1 MTCLTRTLFS
11 LFILILIALLSTS
24 LSYSAENIK
33 NTEKIEKLDIYT
45 EIFPPYNYIIYPNK
59 KDPASAQLT
68 GYAVDLL
75 NAVFKR
81 INAPQTISNIKIT
94 SWATAYA
101 LIQEPKVK
109 NMLFSMTKTKERL
122 ALFKWVGPIA
132 DHSIVL
138 FTKKNSKINIFSK
151 TDLSNYRYAAIRNDI
166 GALLLANENI
176 LSQQIKQY
184 QSFEHIINAI
194 NTNQAEIFAYSK
206 QSALYLMRQHKVNPE
221 DYKIIYILKRSPL
234 YYAFNLSVSDT
245 TISIYQ
251 QGLDKAKKDKT
262 FIDQLKQKYFQ

>member
-1 MTCLTRTLFS
+1 
-11 LFILILIALLSTS
+11 
-24 LSYSAENIK
+24 
-33 NTEKIEKLDIYT
+33 
-45 EIFPPYNYIIYPNK
+45 P
-59 KDPASAQLT
+59 
-68 GYAVDLL
+68 
-75 NAVFKR
+75 
-81 INAPQTISNIKIT
+81 IT
-94 SWATAYA
+94 
-101 LIQEPKVK
+101 
-109 NMLFSMTKTKERL
+109 
-122 ALFKWVGPIA
+122 

-206 QSALYLMRQHKVNPE
+206 QGALYLMRQHKVNPE